1 MYIGDRR
8 GITLFAQGAT
18 YYAVRAPLEV
28 GADTIEAEVVVRNCA
43 IGQAQCKVA
52 GPGIDGPTQS
62 PIMLARQGRRH
73 RLVMRV
79 LARVSGTPEGSSIP
93 TGECDRPGFACGR
106 VEHRP
111 AL

>member
-62 PIMLARQGRRH
+62 PIMPARGH
-73 RLVMRV
+73 V
-79 LARVSGTPEGSSIP
+79 TGS
-93 TGECDRPGFACGR
+93 
-106 VEHRP
+106 
-111 AL
+111 